1 MLLIAAAS
9 IRMSVEKTVLV
20 VEDDVNLARVLEYN
34 LNREGYH
41 VEVAHDGSWAL
52 ETARQR
58 HPNLVIL
65 DIMLPKMDGF
75 EVCRILRN
83 EMTTPILM
91 LTAKDEE
98 VDKIVGLEIGADDY
112 MTKPFSMRELLAR
125 VRAMMRRSEMAEVK
139 PVAGDGQIVIDL
151 IRIDVSRRR
160 VSYGENVLN
169 LTPKEFALLVYLAK
183 NRGIVFSREQLLEEV
198 WGYDYAGDTRTVDV
212 HIRWLRGKIEPDPHH
227 PRYIVTVRGIGYKLE
242 E

>member
-1 MLLIAAAS
+1 
-9 IRMSVEKTVLV
+9 
-20 VEDDVNLARVLEYN
+20 
-34 LNREGYH
+34 
-41 VEVAHDGSWAL
+41 
-52 ETARQR
+52 
-58 HPNLVIL
+58 
-65 DIMLPKMDGF
+65 
-75 EVCRILRN
+75 
-83 EMTTPILM
+83 
-91 LTAKDEE
+91 
-98 VDKIVGLEIGADDY
+98 
-112 MTKPFSMRELLAR
+112 
-125 VRAMMRRSEMAEVK
+125 MMRRSEMAEVK